1 MTAMSDYTR
10 KSHTG
15 EAGNKGEFG
24 THTRSEAEV
33 TLGGH
38 PAILPPVTRN
48 VEVTWYDMELP
59 SSRHRKLVPVE
70 KHGTHTA
77 SVRQVAAADAPEAFS
92 RPVRTHTDDGTG
104 IVNYRVIDGELYAD
118 ADGHRG
124 EPWASAD
131 DLITEWTR
139 RANGDQWDQ
148 KSEQDVK
155 DGIDRH
161 TADIVVIDGV
171 TWAKTAEPVYS
182 ISTFGF
188 GGNHGGTGLFIQKA
202 PDTEEGAAASSYF
215 PANQYDEAVQHAI
228 DIATSRGDTESL
240 ESLRNV
246 PRIDVT
252 GAFTPGSTWRQAPR
266 FEYTPAYRSEDFHA
280 GFTQLR
286 AGIESVPGA
295 VITEDD
301 GAGGTTRRV
310 NWSLLTDGHKSAYKS
325 YLERAAEEGILL

>member
-1 MTAMSDYTR
+1 MSEQYTR

-33 TLGGH
+33 TLGA
-38 PAILPPVTRN
+38 PASLPPVTRD

-59 SSRHRKLVPVE
+59 SSRHRKMVPVE
-70 KHGTHTA
+70 KHGVHTA
-77 SVRQVAAADAPEAFS
+77 TVRQVAEADAPPAFS
-92 RPVRTHTDDGTG
+92 RPVRYASEDGAGT
-104 IVNYRVIDGELYAD
+104 VNYRVVDGELYAD
-118 ADGHRG
+118 ADSHRG
-124 EPWASAD
+124 EPWASTD
-131 DLITEWTR
+131 ELITEWTR

-161 TADIVVIDGV
+161 TANIVVIDGM

-182 ISTFGF
+182 ITTFGL
-188 GGNHGGTGLFIQKA
+188 GGNHGGTGLFIQSA
-202 PDTEEGAAASSYF
+202 PNTEDSAASPSYF
-215 PANQYDEAVQHAI
+215 PADQYDEAVQHAI
-228 DIATSRGDTESL
+228 DIATRRGDTKSIESL
-240 ESLRNV
+240 QNT

-266 FEYTPAYRSEDFHA
+266 FECTPSYRSEDFHA
-280 GFTQLR
+280 GFAGLR

-295 VITEDD
+295 VVTEDD
-301 GAGGTTRRV
+301 GAGGVTKRV
-310 NWSLLTDGHKSAYKS
+310 DWTKLADAHQSAYKE
-325 YLERAAEEGILL
+325 YLERAAKEGILL